1 MIMDRINPEEYFGSL
16 VPKPY
21 NSPKVNLGGND
32 TGDQG
37 VVIVK
42 NEIPWQIVVLI
53 VTLFS
58 LLVLVIISKR
68 DGSK

>member
-1 MIMDRINPEEYFGSL
+1 MDRINPEEYFGSL

-21 NSPKVNLGGND
+21 SSPKVNLGGND
-32 TGDQG
+32 TGQG
-37 VVIVK
+37 TVIVK
-42 NEIPWQIVVLI
+42 NEIPWQVVILI
-53 VTLFS
+53 ITLFS

>member
-1 MIMDRINPEEYFGSL
+1 MNRINPEEYFGSI
-16 VPKPY
+16 VPKSY
-21 NSPKVNLGGND
+21 SSNPKVNLGGGND
-32 TGDQG
+32 IGNQG
-37 VVIVK
+37 TIIVK

-58 LLVLVIISKR
+58 LLVLVIISKK